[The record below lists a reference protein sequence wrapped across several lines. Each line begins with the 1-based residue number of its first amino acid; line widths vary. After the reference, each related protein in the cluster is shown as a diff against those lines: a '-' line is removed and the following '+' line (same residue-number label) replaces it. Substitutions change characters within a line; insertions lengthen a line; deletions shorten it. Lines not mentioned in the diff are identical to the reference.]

1 MSVLLV
7 GMSHRSAPVSML
19 ERVSVADTD
28 QPKTLAR
35 LLAEDAVSE
44 AMLVSTCNRVEYYVA
59 ARGFHAGLSAVVREI
74 VDRSGLDVDELTPH
88 LYVRYAEGAAEHML
102 SVASGLDS
110 MVLGEQQIIGQIRT
124 AYQEADEHGA
134 VGRTLH
140 DLAQRSLHTGKRVH
154 TETGID
160 EAGAS
165 MVSVAVDEAIRAINP
180 DYQPGDSDGLAGR
193 NALILGAGAMSSLA
207 ATHLGRAG
215 VSHITVANRTV
226 DRAEN
231 LAVHSIE
238 AGIPARAIA
247 LDDFRD
253 VLADI
258 DILVTATGA
267 MSPVVLADDV
277 RDAGPLAIA
286 DLSMPRDVEEG
297 VGELQGIAL
306 FDIEHLQMTSTR
318 ELGRDDETAARAIV
332 DQELDGYLQAQRALE
347 VAPTVKALRERA
359 SEVVSAELL
368 RLEAKTPGLTDR
380 ERQEVGRTVR
390 RVVDKLLHVPT
401 VQVKK
406 LSGEPG
412 GTSYAQAL
420 QRLFDLPLST
430 PQALYADTEI
440 PADLMVGNR
449 MGRMSGPADIE
460 GILRPG
466 TGGNRG

>member
-1 MSVLLV
+1 M
-7 GMSHRSAPVSML
+7 
-19 ERVSVADTD
+19 
-28 QPKTLAR
+28 
-35 LLAEDAVSE
+35 
-44 AMLVSTCNRVEYYVA
+44 
-59 ARGFHAGLSAVVREI
+59 
-74 VDRSGLDVDELTPH
+74 
-88 LYVRYAEGAAEHML
+88 
-102 SVASGLDS
+102 
-110 MVLGEQQIIGQIRT
+110 
-124 AYQEADEHGA
+124 
-134 VGRTLH
+134 
-140 DLAQRSLHTGKRVH
+140 H

-231 LAVHSIE
+231 LAAHSIE

-247 LDDFRD
+247 LDDFRGVLTD
-253 VLADI
+253 V

>member
-1 MSVLLV
+1 
-7 GMSHRSAPVSML
+7 
-19 ERVSVADTD
+19 
-28 QPKTLAR
+28 
-35 LLAEDAVSE
+35 
-44 AMLVSTCNRVEYYVA
+44 
-59 ARGFHAGLSAVVREI
+59 
-74 VDRSGLDVDELTPH
+74 
-88 LYVRYAEGAAEHML
+88 
-102 SVASGLDS
+102 
-110 MVLGEQQIIGQIRT
+110 
-124 AYQEADEHGA
+124 
-134 VGRTLH
+134 
-140 DLAQRSLHTGKRVH
+140 
-154 TETGID
+154 
-160 EAGAS
+160 
-165 MVSVAVDEAIRAINP
+165 
-180 DYQPGDSDGLAGR
+180 
-193 NALILGAGAMSSLA
+193 
-207 ATHLGRAG
+207 
-215 VSHITVANRTV
+215 
-226 DRAEN
+226 
-231 LAVHSIE
+231 
-238 AGIPARAIA
+238 
-247 LDDFRD
+247 
-253 VLADI
+253 
-258 DILVTATGA
+258 